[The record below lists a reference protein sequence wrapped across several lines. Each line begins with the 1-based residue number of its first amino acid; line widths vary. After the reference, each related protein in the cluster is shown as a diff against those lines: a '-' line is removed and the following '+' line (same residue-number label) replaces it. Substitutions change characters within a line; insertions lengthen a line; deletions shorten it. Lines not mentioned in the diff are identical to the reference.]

1 MNIFK
6 FFKWFFIDQFT
17 FFTGGSGGGGPT
29 TSTTQTSNIPDYL
42 APYAS
47 NMLNA
52 TQSQLFNQS
61 PIAGQGGY
69 DVQGNQVAGGEYN
82 AEGTKA
88 QTEITG
94 FKPFQKYGAQY
105 DKEGNEIPG
114 SYDPS
119 KYFASTSPL
128 QNQSYQTAAN
138 MQVPGQF
145 GTATNMASLSGQ
157 GMLGTTGSALGY
169 GSSGA
174 GYGSQGSNLG
184 VFGGAQY
191 GSQGAGYGGIGAGLG
206 VQGGAQYGGMG
217 AGLGLQAAGA
227 GQNFANQATNP
238 AAVQAYMS
246 PYMQNVVDYQKGQA
260 LRDYQIA
267 APMRQAAAVGQGA
280 FGGNRLALQQSE
292 AQRGLMSQL
301 QGIEATGSQNAFQN
315 AQAQQQFGANLGLQG
330 LQAGMQGAGVGLQG
344 VNTQLAGT
352 GQGMQGAQ
360 IGLAGVDRQL
370 AGTGQGMQG
379 ATIGLQGVAGA
390 QAGYAGAN
398 QAAGTLGNLGAAQ
411 NQAQMGIANLQ
422 NQYGGQQQ
430 QQQQQIINQQIQD
443 YATQQQYPMMQ
454 LGMMSNMLRGL
465 PMQSAT
471 TQSYQALPPIGQQAM
486 GYGLGAL
493 GAYKAFS

>member
-29 TSTTQTSNIPDYL
+29 NSTTQTSNIPDYL

-61 PIAGQGGY
+61 PVAGQGGY

-105 DKEGNEIPG
+105 DKAGNEIPG

-138 MQVPGQF
+138 MQIPGQF
-145 GTATNMASLSGQ
+145 GTATDFATQAGQ
-157 GMLGTTGSALGY
+157 GQLASAPIAYGY
-169 GSSGA
+169 GAQGSQYGQQGA
-174 GYGSQGSNLG
+174 GLG
-184 VFGGAQY
+184 IAGGALY
-191 GSQGAGYGGIGAGLG
+191 GSQGAGYGA
-206 VQGGAQYGGMG
+206 
-217 AGLGLQAAGA
+217 QAAGA
-227 GQNFANQATNP
+227 GQNYANMATNP
-238 AAVQAYMS
+238 NSIQAYMS
-246 PYMQNVVDYQKGQA
+246 PYQQNVTDYQKAQA
-260 LRDYQIA
+260 VRDYQMA
-267 APMRQAAAVGQGA
+267 APMRQAQAVGQGA
-280 FGGNRLALQQSE
+280 FGGNRQAIQDSE
-292 AQRGLMSQL
+292 AQRSLMSQL
-301 QGIEATGSQNAFQN
+301 QGIQATGTQNAFQN

-344 VNTQLAGT
+344 VGTQLAGT

-360 IGLAGVDRQL
+360 V
-370 AGTGQGMQG
+370 
-379 ATIGLQGVAGA
+379 GLQGVSGA
-390 QAGYAGAN
+390 QAGYSGAN
-398 QAAGTLGNLGAAQ
+398 QAAGTLGNLGSAQ

-465 PMQSAT
+465 PMQSTT
-471 TQSYQALPPIGQQAM
+471 TQSYQALPPVCQQAM